1 MNKIWVLKEKQRSR
15 GNRWRWSQLSL
26 CPNPG
31 YSTGMQKVFS
41 NLYPLFPKCLLLAGN
56 SNNKLIIIKLLTLA
70 AEFPNH
76 FEILILDSCGDEVSH
91 FQLHMLE
98 LVVLTEVAKIVLRHN
113 TKTTYIISF
122 RCLQKFEK
130 IWITFPS
137 CFLYFSLPLQINC
150 INV

>member
-76 FEILILDSCGDEVSH
+76 FEILILDSCGDECVTFSIAH
-91 FQLHMLE
+91 AGACGVDWGCKNSVETQYENNLHYFIL
-98 LVVLTEVAKIVLRHN
+98 LPAKIWKNLN
-113 TKTTYIISF
+113 Y
-122 RCLQKFEK
+122 
-130 IWITFPS
+130 FPQ
-137 CFLYFSLPLQINC
+137 LFSLFFTAIANQLY
-150 INV
+150 